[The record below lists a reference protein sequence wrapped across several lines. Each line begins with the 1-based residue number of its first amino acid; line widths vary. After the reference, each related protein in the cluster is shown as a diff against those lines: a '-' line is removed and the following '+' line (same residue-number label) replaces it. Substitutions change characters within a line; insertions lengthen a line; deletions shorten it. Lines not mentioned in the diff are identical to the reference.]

1 MCFRDSKVTFFHRNI
16 VLQPKNVALSK
27 HWFIVVVLLVT
38 FKSIHCGRQ
47 KLFIVFVSGKF
58 SEVIACNEKGQCGL
72 GYGHKIMMKVGD

>member
-1 MCFRDSKVTFFHRNI
+1 MFQRYQSNFLSPNI
-16 VLQPKNVALSK
+16 VLQPKNLVLSK

-72 GYGHKIMMKVGD
+72 GYGHKIMMKVGE

>member
-1 MCFRDSKVTFFHRNI
+1 M
-16 VLQPKNVALSK
+16 
-27 HWFIVVVLLVT
+27 LLVT